1 MRWVTPYAAAMK
13 VLKELEHAGY
23 QAYLVGGCVRDLLL
37 QQEPADYD
45 IATNATP
52 DQVQS
57 LFPHTIPTGI
67 KHGTVTVLIH
77 KIPLEVT
84 TFRIEKGYSD
94 HRRPDEVQF
103 VSSLEADLAR
113 RDFTIN
119 AMAQD
124 RQGKIYDPFQG
135 KSDLKQRRICAVG
148 HPEQRFIEDPL
159 RIVRGIRF
167 AAQLGFTIEPSTE
180 AAMVSLRKSCTTL
193 SVERVIQEI
202 EKIWDSKNPHQGC
215 QTFWQLDLIRFLP
228 PFHRWGLLAKP
239 KEAQFQELAHSSS
252 RLIKWAY
259 LLYLCGVPAQEARSR
274 LRQLRL
280 SARDTTEISRIYL
293 LANDWPDSLTVE
305 QGKRMILEEG
315 IRRLLAAVELAAQMG
330 MMTKE
335 EAHIQQEQ
343 LSRWMEEMPVRQ
355 LHELAI
361 NGSSLLSFTGK
372 PPGPWVGRVLN
383 ILLEHTALGDLPNKR
398 ETLLEEGKR
407 LAQSP

>member
-1 MRWVTPYAAAMK
+1 MTPFAAAME
-13 VLKELEHAGY
+13 VLKKLEEAGF

-37 QQEPADYD
+37 HQEPADYD
-45 IATNATP
+45 IATDATP
-52 DQVQS
+52 DQVQAI
-57 LFPHTIPTGI
+57 FPDTIPTGI

-135 KSDLKQRRICAVG
+135 RSDLERRRIRAVG
-148 HPEQRFIEDPL
+148 HPEHRFTEDPL

-180 AAMVSLRKSCTTL
+180 AAMVTLRKMCTSL
-193 SVERVIQEI
+193 SVERVVQEI

-215 QTFWQLDLIRFLP
+215 KTFWQLGLIHFLP
-228 PFHRWGLLAKP
+228 PFHQWDLKMKP
-239 KEAQFQELAHSSS
+239 KVEQFQELVHSSS

-259 LLYLCGVPAQEARSR
+259 LLFLCSAPPQEARSR

-280 SARDTTEISRIYL
+280 SARDTTEISQIYL

-305 QGKRMILEEG
+305 QGKRMILKEG
-315 IRRLLAAVELAAQMG
+315 IERLLAAVELAAQMDK
-330 MMTKE
+330 MTKN
-335 EAHIQQEQ
+335 EADFQQEQ
-343 LSRWMEEMPVRQ
+343 LSRWLKEMPVRK

-361 NGSSLLSFTGK
+361 NGSNLISFTGK
-372 PPGPWVGRVLN
+372 APGPWVGRVLN
-383 ILLEHTALGDLPNKR
+383 ILLERTALGDLPNER
-398 ETLLEEGKR
+398 EALLEEGNR
-407 LAQSP
+407 LAQSS